1 MHLGNV
7 AAALISWLSVKSR
20 HGRWIVR
27 MEDLDA
33 GRSRQ
38 DYAEAIVD
46 DLVWL
51 GLEPDSGGLD
61 PQYRQSSRH
70 ALYEEALG
78 KLRSFGLVY
87 PCMCTRAELHAV
99 GAPHASDGR
108 VIYGGRCR
116 PAGFPA
122 VVPEPAD
129 LPHALRLYV
138 PGGVRTVRDMVFGPY
153 RADLAADFGDF
164 VLRRADGAW
173 AYQLAVVVDDADMGV
188 DEVVRGADL
197 LSSALPQNY
206 ICELLGYREPV
217 YGHIP
222 VLCNSAGRR
231 LSKRDGDASMEHL
244 RAVCTAEEIIG
255 RLAFLYGLRP
265 DAAPVAAAELAMDFS
280 WHNIPAKECICL

>member
-1 MHLGNV
+1 M
-7 AAALISWLSVKSR
+7 
-20 HGRWIVR
+20 
-27 MEDLDA
+27 
-33 GRSRQ
+33 
-38 DYAEAIVD
+38 
-46 DLVWL
+46 
-51 GLEPDSGGLD
+51 
-61 PQYRQSSRH
+61 
-70 ALYEEALG
+70 
-78 KLRSFGLVY
+78 
-87 PCMCTRAELHAV
+87 
-99 GAPHASDGR
+99 
-108 VIYGGRCR
+108 
-116 PAGFPA
+116 GF
-122 VVPEPAD
+122 
-129 LPHALRLYV
+129 
-138 PGGVRTVRDMVFGPY
+138 
-153 RADLAADFGDF
+153 
-164 VLRRADGAW
+164 
-173 AYQLAVVVDDADMGV
+173 QLAVVVDDADMGV